1 MIMENEQYTFIKG
14 KSNDTPLIVIPSF
27 QNSGLNIKK
36 EIEKITDKDF
46 SLLLIYVSDWNNDLS
61 PYTASSIFKGMSDF
75 KGNAESFLN
84 YTLNLL
90 KIIISKENIKPIY
103 KVLVGYSMAGL
114 FAVYTLFKTNE
125 FLKVGS
131 VSGSLW
137 YPHLI
142 EFVENNEVL
151 QGISTFYMSLGDKEK
166 KTSNKIM
173 SQVETNS
180 LIVFE
185 RIKSQFNYSKFEF
198 NSGNH
203 FKDEDLRIAKCI
215 AYLLNN

>member
-1 MIMENEQYTFIKG
+1 MENEQYTFIKG
-14 KSNDTPLIVIPSF
+14 KTDDAPLIVIPSF
-27 QNSGLNIKK
+27 KDNSLDLKK
-36 EIEKITDKDF
+36 EIEKLTDKNF
-46 SLLLIYVSDWNNDLS
+46 SLLTIYVSDRNNDLS
-61 PYTASSIFKGMSDF
+61 PYEAPSIFKGTSDF
-75 KGNAESFLN
+75 KGNADSFLD
-84 YTLNLL
+84 YVLNLINKVIL
-90 KIIISKENIKPIY
+90 KEKVKPIY
-103 KVLVGYSMAGL
+103 KALTGYSMAGL

-137 YPHLI
+137 YSLFI
-142 EFVENNEVL
+142 EFVENNKVL

-180 LIVFE
+180 LIIFE
-185 RIKSQFNYSKFEF
+185 RIKPQFNNSKFEF
-198 NSGNH
+198 NPGNH

>member
-1 MIMENEQYTFIKG
+1 MENEQYNFIKG
-14 KSNDTPLIVIPSF
+14 KTDDAPLIVIPSF
-27 QNSGLNIKK
+27 KDNSLDLKK
-36 EIEKITDKDF
+36 EIEKLTDKDF
-46 SLLLIYVSDWNNDLS
+46 SLLTIYVSDWNNDLS
-61 PYTASSIFKGMSDF
+61 PYVASSVFKGISDF
-75 KGNAESFLN
+75 KGNADSFLD
-84 YTLNLL
+84 YVLNLIKKVVL
-90 KIIISKENIKPIY
+90 EESIKPIY
-103 KVLVGYSMAGL
+103 KALTGYSMAGL

-137 YPHLI
+137 YPLFI
-142 EFVENNEVL
+142 EFVKNNEIL

-180 LIVFE
+180 LIIFE
-185 RIKSQFNYSKFEF
+185 RIKPQFNNSKFEL

-203 FKDEDLRIAKCI
+203 FKDEGLRIAKCI
-215 AYLLNN
+215 SYLLNN

>member
-1 MIMENEQYTFIKG
+1 MVNEQYAFIKG
-14 KSNDTPLIVIPSF
+14 KSNDAPLVVIPSF
-27 QNSGLNIKK
+27 KDNSLNLKK
-36 EIEKITDKDF
+36 EIKKLTDKDF
-46 SLLLIYVSDWNNDLS
+46 SLLTIYVSDWNNDLS
-61 PYTASSIFKGMSDF
+61 PYMASSIFKGTSDF
-75 KGNAESFLN
+75 KGNAESFLD
-84 YTLNLL
+84 YVLNLIKKVAL
-90 KIIISKENIKPIY
+90 KENVKPIY
-103 KVLVGYSMAGL
+103 KALTGYSMAGL

-137 YPHLI
+137 YPHFI
-142 EFVENNEVL
+142 EFEKNNAFL
-151 QGISTFYMSLGDKEK
+151 QGIFTFYMSLGDKEK

-185 RIKSQFNYSKFEF
+185 RIKSQFNNSKFEF
-198 NSGNH
+198 NPGNH

>member
-1 MIMENEQYTFIKG
+1 MENEQYTFIKG
-14 KSNDTPLIVIPSF
+14 KSNDSPLIVIPSF
-27 QNSGLNIKK
+27 QDCALNIKK
-36 EIEKITDKDF
+36 EVEKITDKDF
-46 SLLLIYVSDWNNDLS
+46 SLLTIYVSDWNNDLS
-61 PYTASSIFKGMSDF
+61 PYVASSIFKGISDF
-75 KGNAESFLN
+75 KGNADSFLD
-84 YTLNLL
+84 YVLNLIKKVVL
-90 KIIISKENIKPIY
+90 EESIKPIY
-103 KVLVGYSMAGL
+103 KALTGYSMAGL

-137 YPHLI
+137 YPLFI
-142 EFVENNEVL
+142 EFVKNNEVL

-180 LIVFE
+180 LIIFE
-185 RIKSQFNYSKFEF
+185 RIKPQFNNSKFEL

-215 AYLLNN
+215 SYLLNN

>member
-1 MIMENEQYTFIKG
+1 MENEQYNFIKG
-14 KSNDTPLIVIPSF
+14 KTDDAPLIVIPSF
-27 QNSGLNIKK
+27 KDNSLDLKK
-36 EIEKITDKDF
+36 EIEKLTDKDF
-46 SLLLIYVSDWNNDLS
+46 SLLTIYVSDWNNDLS
-61 PYTASSIFKGMSDF
+61 PYMANSIFKSTSDF
-75 KGNAESFLN
+75 KGNADSFLE
-84 YTLNLL
+84 YVLDLIKKVIL
-90 KIIISKENIKPIY
+90 EESIKPIY
-103 KVLVGYSMAGL
+103 KALTGYSMAGL

-137 YPHLI
+137 YPLFA
-142 EFVENNEVL
+142 EFVKNNEVL

-166 KTSNKIM
+166 KTSNKVM

-180 LIVFE
+180 LIIFE
-185 RIKSQFNYSKFEF
+185 RIKPQFNNSKFEL

-215 AYLLNN
+215 SYLLNN

>member
-1 MIMENEQYTFIKG
+1 MENEQYNFIKG
-14 KSNDTPLIVIPSF
+14 KTDDAPLIVIPSF
-27 QNSGLNIKK
+27 KDNSLDLKK
-36 EIEKITDKDF
+36 EIEKLTDKDF
-46 SLLLIYVSDWNNDLS
+46 SLLTIYVSDWNNDLS
-61 PYTASSIFKGMSDF
+61 PYVASSIFKGISDF
-75 KGNAESFLN
+75 KGNADLFLD
-84 YTLNLL
+84 YVLNLIKKVVL
-90 KIIISKENIKPIY
+90 EENVKPFY
-103 KVLVGYSMAGL
+103 KALTGYSMAGL

-137 YPHLI
+137 YPLFI
-142 EFVENNEVL
+142 EFVKNNKVL

-173 SQVETNS
+173 SQVGTNS

-185 RIKSQFNYSKFEF
+185 KIKSHFNNSKFEL

-203 FKDEDLRIAKCI
+203 FKDEGLRIAKCI
-215 AYLLNN
+215 SYLLNN

>member
-1 MIMENEQYTFIKG
+1 MENEQYNFIKG
-14 KSNDTPLIVIPSF
+14 KTDDAPLIVIPSF
-27 QNSGLNIKK
+27 KDNSLDLKK
-36 EIEKITDKDF
+36 EIEKLTDKDF
-46 SLLLIYVSDWNNDLS
+46 SLLTIYVSDWNNDLS
-61 PYTASSIFKGMSDF
+61 TYVASSIFKGISDF
-75 KGNAESFLN
+75 KGNADSFLD
-84 YTLNLL
+84 YVLNLIKKVVL
-90 KIIISKENIKPIY
+90 EESIKPIY
-103 KVLVGYSMAGL
+103 KALTGYSMAGL

-137 YPHLI
+137 YPLFI
-142 EFVENNEVL
+142 EFVKNNEVL

-180 LIVFE
+180 LIIFE
-185 RIKSQFNYSKFEF
+185 RIKPQFNNSKFEL

-215 AYLLNN
+215 SYLLNN

>member
-1 MIMENEQYTFIKG
+1 MENEQYNFIKG
-14 KSNDTPLIVIPSF
+14 KTDDAPLIVIPSF
-27 QNSGLNIKK
+27 KDNSLDLKK
-36 EIEKITDKDF
+36 EIEKLTDKDF
-46 SLLLIYVSDWNNDLS
+46 SLLTIYVSDWNNDLS
-61 PYTASSIFKGMSDF
+61 PYVASSIFKGTSDF
-75 KGNAESFLN
+75 KGNADSFLD
-84 YTLNLL
+84 YVLILIKKVIL
-90 KIIISKENIKPIY
+90 KEKVKPIY
-103 KVLVGYSMAGL
+103 KALTGYSMAGL

-137 YPHLI
+137 YPLFI
-142 EFVENNEVL
+142 EFVKNNEVL

-180 LIVFE
+180 LIIFE
-185 RIKSQFNYSKFEF
+185 RIKPQFNNSKFEL

-203 FKDEDLRIAKCI
+203 FKDEGLRIAKCI
-215 AYLLNN
+215 SYLLNN

>member
-1 MIMENEQYTFIKG
+1 MENEQYTFIKG
-14 KSNDTPLIVIPSF
+14 KSNDAPLVVIPSF

-46 SLLLIYVSDWNNDLS
+46 SLLTIYVSDWNNDLS
-61 PYTASSIFKGMSDF
+61 PYTASSIFKGTSDF
-75 KGNAESFLN
+75 KGNADSFLD
-84 YTLNLL
+84 YVL
-90 KIIISKENIKPIY
+90 KLIKKVVLEANIKPIF

-114 FAVYTLFKTNE
+114 FAVYALFKTNE

-137 YPHLI
+137 YPHFT
-142 EFVENNEVL
+142 EFIENNEVL

-185 RIKSQFNYSKFEF
+185 RIKPQFNNSKFEF
-198 NSGNH
+198 NPGNH

>member
-1 MIMENEQYTFIKG
+1 MENEQYTFIKG
-14 KSNDTPLIVIPSF
+14 KSNDAPLVAIPSF
-27 QNSGLNIKK
+27 QNRGLNIKK

-61 PYTASSIFKGMSDF
+61 PYMASSIFKGTSDF
-75 KGNAESFLN
+75 KGNADSFLD
-84 YTLNLL
+84 YVL
-90 KIIISKENIKPIY
+90 KLIKKVILEENIKPIY

-114 FAVYTLFKTNE
+114 FAVYALFKTNE

-137 YPHLI
+137 YPH
-142 EFVENNEVL
+142 FTDFAENNQVL

-180 LIVFE
+180 LIIFE
-185 RIKSQFNYSKFEF
+185 RIKPQFNYSKFEF
-198 NSGNH
+198 NPGNH

>member
-1 MIMENEQYTFIKG
+1 MENEQYAFIKG
-14 KSNDTPLIVIPSF
+14 KSNDAPLIVIPSF

-61 PYTASSIFKGMSDF
+61 PYTASSIFKGTSDF
-75 KGNAESFLN
+75 KGNADLFLD
-84 YTLNLL
+84 YVLNLIKKVIL
-90 KIIISKENIKPIY
+90 EENIKPIY
-103 KVLVGYSMAGL
+103 KALTGYSMAGL

-125 FLKVGS
+125 FLKVAS

-185 RIKSQFNYSKFEF
+185 RIKPQFNNSKFEF
-198 NSGNH
+198 NPGNH
-203 FKDEDLRIAKCI
+203 FKDEDLRVAKCI

>member
-1 MIMENEQYTFIKG
+1 MENEQYNFIKG
-14 KSNDTPLIVIPSF
+14 KTDDAPLIVIPSF
-27 QNSGLNIKK
+27 KDNSLDLKK
-36 EIEKITDKDF
+36 EIEKLTDKDF
-46 SLLLIYVSDWNNDLS
+46 SLLTIYVSDWNNDLS
-61 PYTASSIFKGMSDF
+61 PYMANSIFKGTSDF
-75 KGNAESFLN
+75 KGNADSFLE
-84 YTLNLL
+84 YVLDLIKKVIL
-90 KIIISKENIKPIY
+90 EESIKPIY
-103 KVLVGYSMAGL
+103 KALTGYSMAGL

-137 YPHLI
+137 YPLFA
-142 EFVENNEVL
+142 EFVKNNEVL

-166 KTSNKIM
+166 KTSNKVM

-180 LIVFE
+180 LIIFE
-185 RIKSQFNYSKFEF
+185 RIKPQFNNSKFEF
-198 NSGNH
+198 NPGNH

>member
-1 MIMENEQYTFIKG
+1 MENEQCAFIKG
-14 KSNDTPLIVIPSF
+14 KSNDAPLVVIPSF
-27 QNSGLNIKK
+27 QNRGLNIKK
-36 EIEKITDKDF
+36 ETEKITDKDF
-46 SLLLIYVSDWNNDLS
+46 SLLTIYVSDWNNDLS
-61 PYTASSIFKGMSDF
+61 PYTASSIFKGTSDF
-75 KGNAESFLN
+75 KGNADSFLD
-84 YTLNLL
+84 YVLNLIKNVIL
-90 KIIISKENIKPIY
+90 KENVKPIY
-103 KVLVGYSMAGL
+103 KALTGYSMAGL
-114 FAVYTLFKTNE
+114 FAVYALFKTNE

-137 YPHLI
+137 YPHFT

-185 RIKSQFNYSKFEF
+185 RIKPQFNNSKFEF
-198 NSGNH
+198 NPGNH

>member
-1 MIMENEQYTFIKG
+1 MENEQYNFIKG
-14 KSNDTPLIVIPSF
+14 KTDDAPLIVIPSF
-27 QNSGLNIKK
+27 KDNSLDLKK
-36 EIEKITDKDF
+36 EIEKLTDKDF
-46 SLLLIYVSDWNNDLS
+46 SLLTIYVSDWNNDLS
-61 PYTASSIFKGMSDF
+61 PYVASSIFKGISDF
-75 KGNAESFLN
+75 KGNADSFLD
-84 YTLNLL
+84 YVLNLIKKVVL
-90 KIIISKENIKPIY
+90 EENVKPIY
-103 KVLVGYSMAGL
+103 KALTGYSMAGL

-137 YPHLI
+137 YPL
-142 EFVENNEVL
+142 FNKFAENNKVL
-151 QGISTFYMSLGDKEK
+151 HGISTFYMSLGDKEK

-180 LIVFE
+180 LIIFE
-185 RIKSQFNYSKFEF
+185 RIKPQFNNSKFEF
-198 NSGNH
+198 NPGNH

>member
-1 MIMENEQYTFIKG
+1 MENEQYNFIKG
-14 KSNDTPLIVIPSF
+14 KTDDAPLIVIPSF
-27 QNSGLNIKK
+27 KDNSLDLKK
-36 EIEKITDKDF
+36 EIEKLTDKDF
-46 SLLLIYVSDWNNDLS
+46 SLLTIYVSDWNNDLS
-61 PYTASSIFKGMSDF
+61 PYVASSIFKGISDF
-75 KGNAESFLN
+75 KGNADSFLD
-84 YTLNLL
+84 YVLNLIKKVVL
-90 KIIISKENIKPIY
+90 EESIKPIY
-103 KVLVGYSMAGL
+103 KALTGYSMAGL

-137 YPHLI
+137 YPLFI
-142 EFVENNEVL
+142 EFVKNNEVL

-180 LIVFE
+180 LIIFE
-185 RIKSQFNYSKFEF
+185 RIKPQFNNSKFEL

-215 AYLLNN
+215 SYLLNN

>member
-1 MIMENEQYTFIKG
+1 MDNEQYTFIKG
-14 KSNDTPLIVIPSF
+14 KTDYAPLIVIPSF
-27 QNSGLNIKK
+27 KDNSLDLKK
-36 EIEKITDKDF
+36 EIEKLTDKDF
-46 SLLLIYVSDWNNDLS
+46 SLLTIYVSDWNNDLS
-61 PYTASSIFKGMSDF
+61 PYVASSIFKGISDF
-75 KGNAESFLN
+75 KGNADSFLD
-84 YTLNLL
+84 YVLNLIKKVVL
-90 KIIISKENIKPIY
+90 EESIKPIY
-103 KVLVGYSMAGL
+103 KALTGYSMAGL

-137 YPHLI
+137 YPLFI
-142 EFVENNEVL
+142 EFVKNNEVL

-180 LIVFE
+180 LIIFE
-185 RIKSQFNYSKFEF
+185 RIKPQFNNSKFEL

-215 AYLLNN
+215 SYLLNN

>member
-1 MIMENEQYTFIKG
+1 MENEQYTFIKG
-14 KSNDTPLIVIPSF
+14 KTDDAPLIVIPSF
-27 QNSGLNIKK
+27 KDNSLDLKK
-36 EIEKITDKDF
+36 EIEKLTDKDF
-46 SLLLIYVSDWNNDLS
+46 SLLTIYVSDWNNDLS
-61 PYTASSIFKGMSDF
+61 PYVASSIFKGISDF
-75 KGNAESFLN
+75 KGNADSFLD
-84 YTLNLL
+84 YVLNLIKKVVL
-90 KIIISKENIKPIY
+90 EEKVKPIY
-103 KVLVGYSMAGL
+103 KALIGYSMAGL

-137 YPHLI
+137 YPLFI
-142 EFVENNEVL
+142 EFVKNNEVL

-180 LIVFE
+180 LIIFE
-185 RIKSQFNYSKFEF
+185 RIKPQFNNSKFEL

-215 AYLLNN
+215 SYLLNN

>member
-1 MIMENEQYTFIKG
+1 MENEQYNFIKG
-14 KSNDTPLIVIPSF
+14 KTDDAPLIVIPSF
-27 QNSGLNIKK
+27 KDNSLNLKK
-36 EIEKITDKDF
+36 EIEKLTDKNF
-46 SLLLIYVSDWNNDLS
+46 SLLTIYVSDWNNDLS
-61 PYTASSIFKGMSDF
+61 PYVASSVFKGISDF
-75 KGNAESFLN
+75 KGNADSFLD
-84 YTLNLL
+84 YVLNLIKKVVL
-90 KIIISKENIKPIY
+90 EESIKPIY
-103 KVLVGYSMAGL
+103 KALTGYSMAGL

-137 YPHLI
+137 YPLFI
-142 EFVENNEVL
+142 KFVENNKVL

-185 RIKSQFNYSKFEF
+185 KIKSHFNNSKFEL

-203 FKDEDLRIAKCI
+203 FKDEGLRIAKCI
-215 AYLLNN
+215 SYLLNN